1 MAKTHDFGK
10 KHFWHSM
17 TYPVKPPVV
26 FERAETQEIEEPYRF
41 GKGWC
46 LRLPFTRKA
55 IVIGKWVKQY
65 EESTALTVA
74 INGRG
79 MRQEEV
85 DWDTIRYGVNL
96 DDI

>member
-1 MAKTHDFGK
+1 
-10 KHFWHSM
+10 M

-26 FERAETQEIEEPYRF
+26 LERAETQEIEDPYRF

-46 LRLPFTRKA
+46 LRLPLTRKA
-55 IVIGKWVKQY
+55 VVVGKWIKQY

-74 INGRG
+74 INGRS
-79 MRQEEV
+79 MKQEEV
-85 DWDTIRYGVNL
+85 DWDTIRYGVSL

>member
-1 MAKTHDFGK
+1 
-10 KHFWHSM
+10 M

>member
-1 MAKTHDFGK
+1 
-10 KHFWHSM
+10 M

-26 FERAETQEIEEPYRF
+26 FERAETQEIEKPYRF

-55 IVIGKWVKQY
+55 LVVGKWIKQY

-79 MRQEEV
+79 MKQDEV
-85 DWDTIRYGVNL
+85 DWDTIRYGVSL

>member
-10 KHFWHSM
+10 KYYWHSM

-26 FERAETQEIEEPYRF
+26 LERAETQEIEDPYRF

-46 LRLPFTRKA
+46 LRLPLTRKA
-55 IVIGKWVKQY
+55 VVVGKWIKQY

-74 INGRG
+74 INGRS
-79 MRQEEV
+79 MKQEEV
-85 DWDTIRYGVNL
+85 DWDTIRYGVSL